1 MGTQMDKGILKDQG
15 GIHMAIKGSSSSSRK
30 KKNNNN
36 LENIK
41 QKQKFQK

>member
-30 KKNNNN
+30 KK
-36 LENIK
+36 ERRRTTTI
-41 QKQKFQK
+41 